1 MGTGCGSY
9 HYYGHVP
16 DYGHVSRNAAGSADN
31 NPACYACPHHA
42 DGAALHSDGP
52 SSVCGSDPGS
62 AGWKQHTEAARRATR
77 KCDGRGRR
85 YTRCGRGATIP
96 LVVRNNTSEVVHG
109 IEVHATAHG
118 ATGAII
124 ASGSSQGFHPDTVQ
138 PGQITLGFA
147 YFEQKGLPA
156 GTTIEYQVT
165 SEPGPDSGVMP
176 SVDLP
181 ITQTNQAGGYVTGVA
196 ANPTGNPVQRARV
209 DVTCF
214 TPQGQLDGDARHLP
228 ASPTRSRHR
237 ARRRSRSDWAQAP
250 VRCT

>member
-1 MGTGCGSY
+1 M
-9 HYYGHVP
+9 
-16 DYGHVSRNAAGSADN
+16 AAGT
-31 NPACYACPHHA
+31 PA
-42 DGAALHSDGP
+42 
-52 SSVCGSDPGS
+52 V
-62 AGWKQHTEAARRATR
+62 AG
-77 KCDGRGRR
+77 
-85 YTRCGRGATIP
+85 GATIP

-165 SEPGPDSGVMP
+165 SEPGPDSRVMP

-196 ANPTGNPVQRARV
+196 ANPTGNPVGRARV

-214 TPQGQLDGDARHLP
+214 TPQGQPTVTRGTFLTPDPIP
-228 ASPTRSRHR
+228 ANSTTSFQIRLGTGSC
-237 ARRRSRSDWAQAP
+237 P
-250 VRCT
+250 VYLIGATGHASSS